1 MRTPDH
7 VDGLL
12 SSRRCFWVFVAI
24 FSATV
29 FCASSQIAARYCR
42 YVETTQRV
50 SLPGEDPAA
59 RGGVAALPERSTE
72 PQPVRSHS

>member
-1 MRTPDH
+1 MRTPDPEN
-7 VDGLL
+7 GLL

-42 YVETTQRV
+42 YVETTHQV
-50 SLPGEDPAA
+50 SLPGDVPAA
-59 RGGVAALPERSTE
+59 GGGVAALPERSTDR
-72 PQPVRSHS
+72 QPVRSHS